1 MHTHVRA
8 MNHKQCHFGDSTSA
22 LNALIIAFKTV
33 IIGNSLAVQWLELSA
48 LTAGVLGLIPG
59 QGTKIPQAKKNP
71 HKNLSLY
78 NTRVNDKIC
87 ATNFI

>member
-1 MHTHVRA
+1 M
-8 MNHKQCHFGDSTSA
+8 
-22 LNALIIAFKTV
+22 
-33 IIGNSLAVQWLELSA
+33 QWLELSA